1 MAQRRHW
8 TLMVVP
14 DDRTSVRQYRLS
26 RDGLYAGL
34 GLAVAVLVVLAGF
47 SIGFFLRESQRQ
59 EAERLAAANA
69 LLVEEITGIRGEM
82 AALEATLGE
91 LSEKDERYR
100 LLANL
105 EPLDEDVKLA
115 GIGGPGSRTV
125 ETNALWQV
133 DESLAR
139 LTFGTTLDL
148 TSLIRRAQLLSS
160 SWNEATEAMATQVDI
175 WERTPSILP
184 TGEAPSYV
192 SSGYSR
198 NRLHPIL
205 NVRRPHEGIDIV
217 ARRGTPIVA
226 AAKGRVIYAGN
237 TGGDY
242 GYMID
247 IDHGQGVITRYA
259 HLAQGSLVVRRGQTV
274 ERWQKI
280 AEVGSTGLVTS
291 PSIHYEVIVNGRT
304 RDPDEF
310 VLSDVLRF

>member
-1 MAQRRHW
+1 
-8 TLMVVP
+8 MVVP
-14 DDRTSVRQYRLS
+14 DDQTGVKQYRLS
-26 RDGLYAGL
+26 RRGLYAAL
-34 GLAVAVLVVLAGF
+34 TTVVVVVLALGGL
-47 SIGFFLRESQRQ
+47 SAGFFMQENQRQ
-59 EAERLAAANA
+59 EAERLADANQ
-69 LLVEEITGIRGEM
+69 LLVEEIDEIRQEM
-82 AALEATLGE
+82 TALETTLGD

-115 GIGGPGSRTV
+115 GVGGPGSRTV
-125 ETNALWQV
+125 EENPLWAV
-133 DESLAR
+133 DRSLAE
-139 LTFGTTLDL
+139 LTFGTTQDL
-148 TSLIRRAQLLSS
+148 TSLIRRAELLSS
-160 SWNEATEAMATQVDI
+160 SWNEATDAMATQVDV

-184 TGEAPSYV
+184 TGEEPSYV
-192 SSGYSR
+192 SSGYSQS
-198 NRLHPIL
+198 RLHPIL

-217 ARRGTPIVA
+217 ARRGTPVVA

-242 GYMID
+242 GYMVD

-259 HLAQGSLVVRRGQTV
+259 HLARGSIVIRRGQTV

-291 PSIHYEVIVNGRT
+291 PSIHYEVIVNGRA